1 MIIRSLYQSP
11 LGNMALVSDGG
22 RLMRLTFNVSS
33 VNEDI
38 PVSEDGIT
46 TMTKREL
53 DGYFSRRRT
62 SFDIPLLMRGTP
74 FQMEVWSILS
84 GIPYGKTMT
93 YGEIASFI
101 AERRGM
107 GRMSARSVGGAAG
120 SNLFPIIIPCHR
132 VLGKGGVL
140 VGYSEGIERKKGL
153 LDIEGI
159 AYRN

>member
-1 MIIRSLYQSP
+1 MIIRSFYQSP
-11 LGNMALVSDGG
+11 LGDMTLVSDGE
-22 RLMRLTFNVSS
+22 RLIRLTFNASS
-33 VNEDI
+33 VDGNI

-74 FQMEVWSILS
+74 FQVEVWSVLS

-93 YGEIASFI
+93 YGEIAAII

-107 GRMSARSVGGAAG
+107 GRMSARSVGGASG

-132 VLGKGGVL
+132 VLGKGGAL

-159 AYRN
+159 AYRK